1 MSKPVVHKAG
11 GFFFTACCAD
21 WSYRLKLSYFW
32 RDVTCKK
39 CLRTRPKPRQTRAQS
54 AGRG

>member
-39 CLRTRPKPRQTRAQS
+39 CLRTRPLPRQK
-54 AGRG
+54 RGCGPEAS